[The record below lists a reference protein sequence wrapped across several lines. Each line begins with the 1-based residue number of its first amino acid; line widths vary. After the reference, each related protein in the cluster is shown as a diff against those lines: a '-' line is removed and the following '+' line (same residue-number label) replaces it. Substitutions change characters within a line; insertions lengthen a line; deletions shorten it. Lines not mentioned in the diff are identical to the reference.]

1 MAFERAGPALAVTV
15 RLLDIDPSTYRPHL
29 LHAPGRDWTESNCWT
44 DMMIEVLH
52 ALGLEPLAAS
62 AFTLSSDF
70 EGDQWTLFKFPPEDL
85 RILFGL
91 EVAELYVW
99 RPVIDHVEE
108 NLALGHLVTVEVDAY
123 YLPDTARVTYRSD
136 HVKTGVVPQML
147 DRPGRRLGYFHNA
160 GYFELGDEDF
170 DGIFRLDTEPDA
182 SVLLPYMEVVKL
194 ERLRPG
200 TAPLDAVIALTR
212 DHLERR
218 PSTNP
223 IPRFKKRLESDLP
236 WLAQAGEAAFHL
248 YSFGTCRQLGAN
260 AAMAGSFVEWLG
272 LRLGGGLDLD
282 AAAVHFQALSESA
295 KGLEFA
301 LARVARGRSVD
312 LEGPFAA
319 MEASWGAAMDVL
331 VERLAD

>member
-1 MAFERAGPALAVTV
+1 MALERAEPALAVTLA
-15 RLLDIDPSTYRPHL
+15 LLDIDPHGYQPHP

-70 EGDQWTLFKFPPEDL
+70 DGDQWTLFKFPPEDL
-85 RILFGL
+85 RTLFGL
-91 EVAELYVW
+91 EVAEIYVW
-99 RPVIDHVEE
+99 RPVIDHVED
-108 NLALGHLVTVEVDAY
+108 NLALGHLVTVEVDAF
-123 YLPDTARVTYRSD
+123 YLPDTAGVTYRRD

-160 GYFELGDEDF
+160 GYFELDGEDF
-170 DGIFRLDTEPDA
+170 DGIFHLDAEPDPA
-182 SVLLPYMEVVKL
+182 VLLPYMEAIKL

-200 TAPLDAVIALTR
+200 PVPLDVVAALTR
-212 DHLERR
+212 DHLGRR

-236 WLAQAGEAAFHL
+236 WLAQAGEAAFHP

-260 AAMAGSFVEWLG
+260 AAMAASFVEWLG
-272 LRLGGGLDLD
+272 PQLGGGLEE
-282 AAAVHFQALSESA
+282 AAAHFQALAESA
-295 KGLEFA
+295 KGLQFA
-301 LARVARGRSVD
+301 LARVVRGRTVD
-312 LEGPFAA
+312 LDGPFGS
-319 MEASWGAAMDVL
+319 MEDSWGAAMDVL
-331 VERLAD
+331 AERLAG